1 MVIYFSTM
9 IFMDIIKVGSS
20 SSSKKKNGMERSIIE
35 TKGLKRRVKL
45 EDARKFVRKNS
56 GGVSFPSGVS

>member
-20 SSSKKKNGMERSIIE
+20 SFSKKKKKNGMERSIIQDE
-35 TKGLKRRVKL
+35 RVKTKSKVGRCSKVC
-45 EDARKFVRKNS
+45 EEK
-56 GGVSFPSGVS
+56 

>member
-20 SSSKKKNGMERSIIE
+20 SSSKKKRNGKIDYQDE
-35 TKGLKRRVKL
+35 RVKTKSKVGRCSKVC
-45 EDARKFVRKNS
+45 EEK
-56 GGVSFPSGVS
+56 

>member
-20 SSSKKKNGMERSIIE
+20 SFSKKKKKKRNGKIDYRDE
-35 TKGLKRRVKL
+35 RVKTKSKVGRCSKVC
-45 EDARKFVRKNS
+45 EEK
-56 GGVSFPSGVS
+56 

>member
-20 SSSKKKNGMERSIIE
+20 SFSKKKNGMERSIIRDE
-35 TKGLKRRVKL
+35 RVKTKSKVGRCSKVC
-45 EDARKFVRKNS
+45 EEK
-56 GGVSFPSGVS
+56 

>member
-20 SSSKKKNGMERSIIE
+20 SSSKKKNGMERSIIRDE
-35 TKGLKRRVKL
+35 RLKRRVKL
-45 EDARKFVRKNS
+45 GDARKFVRKNS

>member
-20 SSSKKKNGMERSIIE
+20 SFSKKKKNGMERSIIQDE
-35 TKGLKRRVKL
+35 RVKTKSKVGRCSKVC
-45 EDARKFVRKNS
+45 EEK
-56 GGVSFPSGVS
+56 

>member
-20 SSSKKKNGMERSIIE
+20 SSSKKKTEWKDRLSE

-45 EDARKFVRKNS
+45 GDARKFVRKNS